1 MVFISVYYQ
10 KEEEEQETELVFS
23 HRCHVLSGNL
33 QATLGFGTAT
43 KKSVLQCNVGNK
55 SPVYLCSLF
64 PEKTECLQLNLEY
77 EEADEVIF
85 SVIGPRSIH
94 LSGYFLG
101 SCRHTNVNDDNSYP
115 LICWQ
120 GG

>member
-1 MVFISVYYQ
+1 M
-10 KEEEEQETELVFS
+10 
-23 HRCHVLSGNL
+23 
-33 QATLGFGTAT
+33 GFGTAT

-101 SCRHTNVNDDNSYP
+101 SCRHNNVIDDNTYP
-115 LICWQ
+115 FIRAAEWITDLAL
-120 GG
+120 